1 MTLLDTKSSNI
12 PFLSKENIIH
22 MYEIAIDKKF
32 SQVIENSKLQLSLN
46 SLVQNQ

>member
-1 MTLLDTKSSNI
+1 
-12 PFLSKENIIH
+12 